1 MLSFCK
7 SAYIARQKSLFCF
20 VKEALLFYRCKLLI
34 VKELSSYCFV
44 EYFYRFSSCF
54 LSLFSC
60 IFSAA
65 EVRV

>member
-1 MLSFCK
+1 LHGK
-7 SAYIARQKSLFCF
+7 SACFAAQKSLFCF
-20 VKEALLFYRCKLLI
+20 VKEALLLRRCKLLI
-34 VKELSSYCFV
+34 VKELYSCYFV

-60 IFSAA
+60 ILSAA

>member
-20 VKEALLFYRCKLLI
+20 VKEALLLYRCKLLI
-34 VKELSSYCFV
+34 VKELSSCYFV